1 MSGPPR
7 TAPAGW
13 NGRRHAMLFNSY
25 EFLIFLAAT
34 YAAFVGAMRFGRKA
48 AAITLIFASLSFY
61 SYWNPAYL
69 PLLIASV
76 LVDYYAGRLIAH
88 FRSPWLLGVV
98 IALNLLVL
106 GYFKYYRF
114 LLINVAQFF
123 QLDIAIPDIVLP
135 LGISF
140 YIFQQISYQVD
151 VYRGRVVSHSLINYA
166 SLVCFFP
173 HLIAG
178 PIVLQ
183 RDALDQFAGL
193 RFSHGF
199 RNFCLGAT
207 IFAIGLFKKVVV
219 ADNLAPFATAVF
231 DAADA
236 GAGRSPVEAWCGA
249 LAYTF
254 QLYFDFSGY
263 SDMAIGL
270 ARLFGIR
277 LPLNFF
283 SPYKATSIIEFW
295 RRWHMTLSGFL
306 RDYLYV
312 PLGGNRHGVART
324 LLNIVIVM
332 GLGGLWHG
340 AGWNFPLWG
349 LLHGAY
355 LVANH
360 GWLMLAKRSAPLT
373 AMRTTSTWKVI
384 AWLLTFVAVT
394 CAWVIFRAHTLAG
407 AGIILD
413 AMQFW
418 QHPILLPDTYLVPL
432 GRIGQFLAAFG
443 VEFVNFSMVSTFGGI
458 REVVALAASLLCVLA
473 LPNTSELVIDRPA
486 TWRPEYASPPW
497 WRWRLD
503 WRWAAFA
510 AILLTLSLG
519 SIDRPS
525 EFLYFQF

>member
-1 MSGPPR
+1 
-7 TAPAGW
+7 
-13 NGRRHAMLFNSY
+13 MLFNSY

-34 YAAFVGAMRFGRKA
+34 FGAFVLARRLGRRA
-48 AAITLIFASLSFY
+48 AAITLIVASLFFY

-69 PLLIASV
+69 PLLVASV
-76 LVDYYAGRLIAH
+76 LVDYYAGRLIA
-88 FRSPWLLGVV
+88 RYRRRWLLACV
-98 IALNLLVL
+98 IAVNLLVL

-114 LLINVAQFF
+114 LVIN
-123 QLDIAIPDIVLP
+123 IAALFHADLAVPDIILP

-183 RDALDQFAGL
+183 RDALNQFAGL
-193 RFSHGF
+193 RFSYGL
-199 RNFCLGAT
+199 RNFCLGMT

-219 ADNLAPFATAVF
+219 ADNIAAFATSAF

-236 GAGRSPVEAWCGA
+236 GLTISPIEAWCGA

-270 ARLFGIR
+270 GRLFGIR

-283 SPYKATSIIEFW
+283 SPYKATSIVEFW

-306 RDYLYV
+306 RDYLYL
-312 PLGGNRHGVART
+312 PLGGSRRGPART
-324 LLNIVIVM
+324 LANVVVVM

-349 LLHGAY
+349 LLHGVY
-355 LVANH
+355 LVTNH
-360 GWLMLAKRSAPLT
+360 CWLMLAARSPVLA
-373 AMRTTSTWKVI
+373 AMRRTIGWRIVAWTT
-384 AWLLTFVAVT
+384 TFLAVV
-394 CAWVIFRAHTLAG
+394 CGWVLFRAHSLAG
-407 AGIILD
+407 AGAMLD
-413 AMQFW
+413 AMSVWRHQL
-418 QHPILLPDTYLVPL
+418 LLPDIYLARL
-432 GRIGQFLAAFG
+432 GVVGRFLADRGVGFVDVGTIGAFSG
-443 VEFVNFSMVSTFGGI
+443 FK
-458 REVVALAASLLCVLA
+458 EVAALAAALVFVLV
-473 LPNTSELVIDRPA
+473 LPNTAELVADRPVGWLPSGA
-486 TWRPEYASPPW
+486 RRVAWGWT
-497 WRWRLD
+497 LD

-510 AILLTLSLG
+510 ALLLFLALG